1 MPQKLLFWLLDV
13 NYDVEGKVPVIKLWG
28 LTRDGKRVLVKDHS
42 FRPYFYVL
50 PKINTDTLKAI
61 KDIRMLE
68 DPAEPLLSI
77 DQVDKKFFGNS
88 VKALKITCQ
97 LPQSVP
103 SYREKLAKLEW
114 VEAVLEAD
122 IRFYMR
128 YLIDNGISP
137 CDWCEC
143 EVEEDEKA
151 GGDLKVDAVYKAI
164 TRPRPYSLDEVPRLK
179 VLAFDIECYNRA
191 GSPVPHRDPI
201 IIISLACEQGTKVLA
216 ADDHDDS
223 RIIKEFIDFVLT
235 YDPDMIVGYNSN
247 HFDWLYLQA
256 RAKLHGIKL
265 RVSRELSEPHQST
278 YGHISIIGRINLDLY
293 DYAEDL
299 TEVKIKTLENVA
311 EYLGVMSKDARV
323 LIDHLEI
330 ADYWDDPLKRDV
342 LKKYAQEDAIST
354 YGIAMEVL
362 PFAIQLSKLTGVPL
376 DQVLAASVG
385 FRVEWY
391 LMRVAYDENELIP
404 NREERRYE
412 TYKGGLVLKPKEGL
426 HENVAVLDFSAMYP
440 HLMIKNNIGF
450 DTYVPP
456 EEPCEPDEC
465 NIAPEVGH
473 RFRKKPHS
481 LYRKA
486 LERLL
491 ELRRNIREQMKKLEP
506 KDPCYVVLDNRQKAI
521 KTMTNAMYGYLGWT
535 GARFY
540 LKPCA
545 EATAAYGR
553 HTILRTIK
561 MAKDMG
567 LQVIYGDT
575 DSIFVKYDESKIKT
589 FIEHVEKE
597 LGLEIK
603 LEKVYK
609 VCFFTEAA
617 KKYAGLTID
626 GKIDVVGFEAIRGDW
641 CQLAQDVQSKV
652 LEIILTKKD
661 VQAAVNYVRDIINK
675 IRAGKVDIKSLVIW
689 KTLSKSLDEYEVEA
703 AHVQAAKQLMAAG
716 YKLEIGDKV
725 GFVVVQGTS
734 EKVSERVKPYAFTSM
749 SEVDKEYY
757 VRKQVIALALRVLR
771 YFGVS
776 EEQLLSGSRQVS
788 LFDFFKK

>member
-13 NYDVEGKVPVIKLWG
+13 NYDVEEKVPVIKLWG

-77 DQVDKKFFGNS
+77 DQVDKKFFGKS

-725 GFVVVQGTS
+725 GFVVVQGAS

-757 VRKQVIALALRVLR
+757 VRKQVIALALRVLK